1 MLSTNLVDMLVELS
15 ICAWDTWLIALE
27 AAVSSGFDVVMR
39 KLSKMS
45 NKSGDD
51 CCCSP
56 FPPLPFRRSSTD
68 DDAVAFF
75 LSFSSFRSTSCCCC
89 CRRRLEPP
97 SSSNA
102 VSIVCLSTWIWP
114 LWEPFVLILH
124 TLKQRNTQSYK
135 TETKVVAQC
144 LKITRNVA
152 FEFFILAFSPP
163 ILVLLKLACL
173 ALLFDRNLQFSK
185 TRPINHF

>member
-1 MLSTNLVDMLVELS
+1 MELP
-15 ICAWDTWLIALE
+15 ICACDTWLIALE
-27 AAVSSGFDVVMR
+27 TVSSGFDVVMR

-45 NKSGDD
+45 MSNKSGD
-51 CCCSP
+51 CCCCRP
-56 FPPLPFRRSSTD
+56 FPTFLCSTTV
-68 DDAVAFF
+68 VAFF
-75 LSFSSFRSTSCCCC
+75 LSLPSFMTAPCCP
-89 CRRRLEPP
+89 EPP

-152 FEFFILAFSPP
+152 FEFFILAFSPT

-173 ALLFDRNLQFSK
+173 ALLFECNLQFSK
-185 TRPINHF
+185 TLPINHFY

>member
-1 MLSTNLVDMLVELS
+1 MCKVFKQQQ
-15 ICAWDTWLIALE
+15 IAL
-27 AAVSSGFDVVMR
+27 ASSFILWHSSSPNASEDYSISESKKSRSSSSTATRTVGVVEPR
-39 KLSKMS
+39 VVVKIPLNKIASTKKMS
-45 NKSGDD
+45 
-51 CCCSP
+51 
-56 FPPLPFRRSSTD
+56 
-68 DDAVAFF
+68 
-75 LSFSSFRSTSCCCC
+75 
-89 CRRRLEPP
+89 

-152 FEFFILAFSPP
+152 FEFFYFGIFLTNFGP
-163 ILVLLKLACL
+163 IKIGISGITV
-173 ALLFDRNLQFSK
+173 
-185 TRPINHF
+185 